1 MTSGGA
7 RARSGPPPDPDALR
21 RDRDASTWQRFPGT
35 REAPAPAWPLTR
47 PTKRELAIWE
57 REWQRGEANA
67 WEAYDMA
74 VEVAMYVR
82 NLRETELPGASASAR
97 NLLLRQMDSLGL
109 TMGGRAKNRW
119 IIAAP
124 GRVASE
130 VEGDDPEAPATAPR
144 RRSMGP
150 TAKERLTKAGLG
162 VVDGGA

>member
-7 RARSGPPPDPDALR
+7 RPRSGPPPDPDALR

-35 REAPAPAWPLTR
+35 REAPAPAWPLTHA
-47 PTKRELAIWE
+47 TKRELTLWA
-57 REWQRGEANA
+57 REWARGEANA

-74 VEVAMYVR
+74 VEVAMFVR
-82 NLRETELPGASASAR
+82 NLREVEKPGASATSR

-124 GRVASE
+124 GRAQPTAAE
-130 VEGDDPEAPATAPR
+130 LDDAPSPR
-144 RRSMGP
+144 RPAGP
-150 TAKERLTKAGLG
+150 TAKERLAEKGL
-162 VVDGGA
+162 VIVDAS

>member
-21 RDRDASTWQRFPGT
+21 RDRDASTWQRFPAT
-35 REAPAPAWPLTR
+35 REGPAPEWPLSR
-47 PTKRELAIWE
+47 PTKRELELWQ
-57 REWQRGEANA
+57 REWTRGEANA
-67 WEAYDMA
+67 WQAYDMA

-82 NLRETELPGASASAR
+82 NLRESERSGSSATAR

-109 TMGGRAKNRW
+109 TMGGRARNRW

-124 GRVASE
+124 GREQHVDE
-130 VEGDDPEAPATAPR
+130 DEPDAPAAPVR
-144 RRSMGP
+144 RRQGP
-150 TAKERLTKAGLG
+150 SAKERLEKAGLG

>member
-21 RDRDASTWQRFPGT
+21 RDRDASTWQRFPAT
-35 REAPAPAWPLTR
+35 REDPAPAWPLSR
-47 PTKRELAIWE
+47 ATKRELALWDQ
-57 REWQRGEANA
+57 EWRRGEANA
-67 WEAYDMA
+67 WAAYDMA

-82 NLRETELPGASASAR
+82 NLRESERPGSSATAR

-124 GRVASE
+124 GRAQVTE
-130 VEGDDPEAPATAPR
+130 EGDADAAPVAPR
-144 RRSMGP
+144 RTSGP
-150 TAKERLTKAGLG
+150 SAKERLAKQGLG